1 MFYQYDNVQTEY
13 MRPRNLWP
21 FFFFKSVYI
30 WYSSRFS
37 RFDLLCSFAFY
48 GELWKLFRVINKF
61 SEVLMLHKNIVG
73 LFHKFFP
80 GIGAEVIHTSSSPL
94 SFGNPLWRPLI
105 CASLCQSSQLLKA
118 WTSHWQ
124 CREEGFPH
132 DSTDGLFH
140 SPEPARAPILEH

>member
-1 MFYQYDNVQTEY
+1 MSRQSIWGPGTCDFS
-13 MRPRNLWP
+13 L
-21 FFFFKSVYI
+21 FFSFFLKSVYI
-30 WYSSRFS
+30 WCSS

-61 SEVLMLHKNIVG
+61 SEVVMLHKSIVV

-80 GIGAEVIHTSSSPL
+80 GIGTEVIHISSSPL
-94 SFGNPLWRPLI
+94 SFGNRLWRPLI
-105 CASLCQSSQLLKA
+105 CVSSCQSSQLLKA

-124 CREEGFPH
+124 CRVEGFPH

-140 SPEPARAPILEH
+140 SPEHARAPILEH